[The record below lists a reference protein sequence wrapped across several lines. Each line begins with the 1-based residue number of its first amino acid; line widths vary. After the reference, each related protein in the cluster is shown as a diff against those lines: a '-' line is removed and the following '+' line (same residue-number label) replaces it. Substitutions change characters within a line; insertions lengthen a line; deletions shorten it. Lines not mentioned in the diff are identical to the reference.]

1 MRNIWIIIFLFI
13 SSNSFSNPDDEGE
26 IRDTEQQ
33 ITVNIVN
40 YTSEIMKLHSKDI
53 DWGEWIQYPEEKIHV
68 LADTSMKVEGRLF
81 SGVEATVVYDIKGVD
96 NRMYRLIIT
105 PVANHFSP
113 EDARVDYCLHS
124 VEPPKICQSNVGGMQ
139 AHLSD
144 HIYSSDDKKHT
155 FTLYLKRVEGELKIT
170 DGCTTDSLISG
181 KNNYVGLV
189 TTMSEVITPQT
200 YTHNFLLRKDDADV
214 STFKVGHVSEE
225 STLDL
230 LTTAYHLG
238 MVIDTCSIIK
248 IPALG
253 EQEKLTII
261 RR

>member
-1 MRNIWIIIFLFI
+1 M
-13 SSNSFSNPDDEGE
+13 
-26 IRDTEQQ
+26 T
-33 ITVNIVN
+33 
-40 YTSEIMKLHSKDI
+40 LHSKDI
-53 DWGEWIQYPEEKIHV
+53 EWGEWTQYPEGKINI
-68 LADTSMKVEGRLF
+68 LADTSMKVEGKLF
-81 SGVEATVVYDIKGVD
+81 SGIDATVVYDIQGVD
-96 NRMYRLIIT
+96 KKKYRLIIT
-105 PVANHFSP
+105 PVADHFSP

-170 DGCTTDSLISG
+170 DGCTTDSLIRG
-181 KNNYVGLV
+181 KENYVDLV

-200 YTHNFLLRKDDADV
+200 YTHDFMLKKDGSDV
-214 STFKVGHVSEE
+214 GTFSVGHASEE
-225 STLDL
+225 GTLDL

-238 MVIDTCSIIK
+238 LVVDTCRIIK

-253 EQEKLTII
+253 AQEKLTLI